1 MKQHILF
8 DLETFSRES
17 DVAIF
22 EIGAVMFDI
31 RTGSVGSKFRT
42 YVDHT
47 IFGTVDAETV
57 AWHRE
62 QGTFPLPG
70 RAELLHPQEAIRLFV
85 EWFEQQGEI
94 ESVWCWGGTYD
105 FAVLE
110 ATWKATAP
118 QIKVPWEYYQE
129 CCARSIWR
137 AAFPGLKHDP
147 RPHRALDD
155 ALAAVADLVRAC
167 QRNGWFLMH
176 PQDYAKLPYTHLGE
190 AARAEGL
197 WQRLIAR
204 LKAALPHLDERE
216 SLRVRALLLEV
227 RGEGGQ
233 EG

>member
-1 MKQHILF
+1 MKLHILF
-8 DLETFSRES
+8 DLETLSLEG
-17 DVAIF
+17 DAAIF

-31 RTGSVGSKFRT
+31 RTGWIGSRFRT

-62 QGTFPLPG
+62 KGTFPLPG
-70 RAELLHPQEAIRLFV
+70 QVELLHPEVAIRRFV
-85 EWFEQQGEI
+85 EWYEQQGEI
-94 ESVWCWGGTYD
+94 ESVWCWGSNFD
-105 FAVLE
+105 FRRLE

-118 QIKVPWEYYQE
+118 KIKVPWEYYQE

-155 ALAAVADLVRAC
+155 ALAAVGDLVRAC

-176 PQDYAKLPYTHLGE
+176 PRDYAKLPYSHLGE
-190 AARAEGL
+190 AARAEGI

-204 LKAALPHLDERE
+204 LKAALPRLDEGE
-216 SLRVRALLLEV
+216 ASRVRALLLEV
-227 RGEGGQ
+227 RGEGVSD
-233 EG
+233 E